1 MQALIA
7 GIIAVVVGGGLATLT
22 AVGVVS
28 SVSGSPTQPDEAVM
42 NYGTNQSSE

>member
-7 GIIAVVVGGGLATLT
+7 GLVAVLVGGGLATLT

-28 SVSGSPTQPDEAVM
+28 SVNGTPSQPDKSVM
-42 NYGTNQSSE
+42 DYGTNQQ